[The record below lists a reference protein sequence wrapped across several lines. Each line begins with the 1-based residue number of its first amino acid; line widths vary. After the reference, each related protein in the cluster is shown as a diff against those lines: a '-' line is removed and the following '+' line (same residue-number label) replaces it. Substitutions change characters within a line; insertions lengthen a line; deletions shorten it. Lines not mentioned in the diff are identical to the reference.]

1 MDLKNQ
7 EQHGMKSLNYL
18 MDIIPYQIFNIILST
33 TSKSMKN
40 WLIKHQS
47 SRISRLHLDTILSS
61 WHLTLWNYS
70 AVVKNNSEGKEW
82 GVRMYHLGG
91 NSEIDWNHGRD
102 TSA

>member
-40 WLIKHQS
+40 
-47 SRISRLHLDTILSS
+47 
-61 WHLTLWNYS
+61 
-70 AVVKNNSEGKEW
+70 
-82 GVRMYHLGG
+82 
-91 NSEIDWNHGRD
+91 
-102 TSA
+102 